1 MVGYVE
7 WVMSVSFFKD
17 KFYMSFLVSGLD
29 DKIVKIWDLEIKFVL
44 LEYKV
49 YNVRNFYKIILNI
62 VYYKFI
68 WNFYFGIEVISFSGV
83 IFLVLKLG

>member
-29 DKIVKIWDLEIKFVL
+29 DKIVKIWDLEMKFVL

-49 YNVRNFYKIILNI
+49 YKVRNFYKISLNI

-68 WNFYFGIEVISFSGV
+68 
-83 IFLVLKLG
+83 

>member
-29 DKIVKIWDLEIKFVL
+29 DKIVKIWDLEMKFVL

-49 YNVRNFYKIILNI
+49 YNVRNFYKISLNI

-68 WNFYFGIEVISFSGV
+68 
-83 IFLVLKLG
+83 